1 MWLKQHHFVQD
12 LEEQVQGKRP
22 PKGTW
27 TTWKTML
34 CSPGESLIPAFM
46 RQTKLTSGE
55 QQQQQEEEQQQQQ
68 RLQGHVKSSLSW
80 WFTVPT
86 FINPNLDPNW

>member
-1 MWLKQHHFVQD
+1 
-12 LEEQVQGKRP
+12 
-22 PKGTW
+22 
-27 TTWKTML
+27 ML

-55 QQQQQEEEQQQQQ
+55 QQQQQKEEEQQQPQQQ
-68 RLQGHVKSSLSW
+68 RLQGRVKSSLSW
-80 WFTVPT
+80 CFTVPN